1 MNSTLLKRLFR
12 AIRAGSGPDVE
23 VLCRTVVEDEKRAGH
38 ARVAEEL
45 ERILDQIWKS
55 VVPSTAPRCEASST

>member
-1 MNSTLLKRLFR
+1 
-12 AIRAGSGPDVE
+12 